1 MFLHAKVVPK
11 SHVPF
16 CNVFL
21 FFYIYND
28 PAQETTLFSWPGKNE
43 NAVAAAFGHA
53 MNDETASAHANAV
66 FFVAFRRTAAGGH
79 RDQNLQVA
87 LTMPLTPSRSP
98 TYPRS
103 LPSRLHG
110 E

>member
-28 PAQETTLFSWPGKNE
+28 PAQETTLFSWPEKNE
-43 NAVAAAFGHA
+43 NAVAAAFGRA
-53 MNDETASAHANAV
+53 MNDETASACADAV
-66 FFVAFRRTAAGGH
+66 FPSPSGGRRN

-87 LTMPLTPSRSP
+87 LIMPLTPSRSP